1 MGAARIPVPTGRGGC
16 SASCPRGR
24 AQSPLAH
31 ERTQR
36 APALFA
42 KAAPTR
48 PARRASGCAAHAGR
62 CTAALVG
69 PNTLKPEQGP
79 REGRGRKGLVLRRGE
94 RGVGMAR
101 RARVAHSGHRQP
113 RRRQERERDR
123 PAQARG
129 VRTLQAHRG
138 PVKHLAADRKGT
150 ARAALPG
157 CVLHTARMSCIRQA
171 APPPHNSIHLP
182 LNTLHLPHRV
192 WHKQLRNTRPALPD
206 APRRQPRSTGAAVA
220 PTPRRASRGAH
231 KAHASRSHARRST
244 SHATAACFGL
254 AFSLIFQGLAMGLAK
269 PKIG

>member
-62 CTAALVG
+62 CTAALAG

-157 CVLHTARMSCIRQA
+157 CVLHTARMSCTRQT
-171 APPPHNSIHLP
+171 APPPHTPFIFLFTPCIYLIACGTN
-182 LNTLHLPHRV
+182 NFET
-192 WHKQLRNTRPALPD
+192 QA
-206 APRRQPRSTGAAVA
+206 GVA
-220 PTPRRASRGAH
+220 RC
-231 KAHASRSHARRST
+231 
-244 SHATAACFGL
+244 ATAPA
-254 AFSLIFQGLAMGLAK
+254 A
-269 PKIG
+269 